1 MKVAVTGASG
11 LVGSALV
18 PVLRDA
24 GHEVLTLT
32 RREPDGDSQ
41 VAWDPAGGT
50 IDTAR
55 LEGVEAIVHL
65 AGENIGRRWS
75 GEARKRIV
83 SSRVEGTG
91 LIARTAA
98 ALESRPA
105 LVQAS
110 AVGYYGFDNPTATEA
125 SPKGGGFAADVVA
138 GWERAAEPA
147 REAGLRWVALRKA
160 PILAREGGVV
170 AKMMLPFKLG
180 VGGRVGSGR
189 QSWSWLALADAAQ
202 AYRHALESD
211 LAGPVNVVG
220 GTATNEEFVKA
231 FGRALHR
238 PTIVPLPAFAVKT
251 MFGQMGEEYLLGGQR
266 VSSEK
271 LEASGFAFEYTQL
284 DAALEA
290 ALAR

>member
-32 RREPDGDSQ
+32 RRAPEGDSQ
-41 VAWDPAGGT
+41 VAWDPVAGT
-50 IDTAR
+50 VDAAR

-83 SSRVEGTG
+83 SSRIEGTG

-110 AVGYYGFDNPTATEA
+110 AIGYYGFENPTATEA
-125 SPKGGGFAADVVA
+125 SSKGGGFAADVVA
-138 GWERAAEPA
+138 AWEQAAEPA

-170 AKMMLPFKLG
+170 AEMMLPFKLG

-189 QSWSWLALADAAQ
+189 QSWSWLALADAAR
-202 AYRHALESD
+202 AYQHALESE
-211 LAGPVNVVG
+211 LTGPVNVVG

-238 PTIVPLPAFAVKT
+238 PTILPLPAFAVKA

-271 LEASGFAFEYTQL
+271 LEQSGFAFEYTQL

>member
-24 GHEVLTLT
+24 GHDVLTLT
-32 RREPDGDSQ
+32 RREPEGDAQ
-41 VAWDPAGGT
+41 VAWDPEAGT
-50 IDTAR
+50 IDTAG

-65 AGENIGRRWS
+65 AGENIGQRWS
-75 GEARKRIV
+75 SGTKEKILQ
-83 SSRVEGTG
+83 SRVEGTG

-98 ALESRPA
+98 ALDSRPA

-110 AVGYYGFDNPTATEA
+110 AVGYYGFDDPTASEE
-125 SPKGGGFAADVVA
+125 SRKGEGFAADVVEA
-138 GWERAAEPA
+138 WERAADPA

-160 PILAREGGVV
+160 PLVAREGGAVS
-170 AKMMLPFKLG
+170 KMLLPFKLG
-180 VGGRVGSGR
+180 LGGKVGSGR
-189 QSWSWLALADAAQ
+189 QSWSWLALADAAR

-211 LAGPVNVVG
+211 LEGPVNVVAG
-220 GTATNEEFVKA
+220 AVTNEEYVKA
-231 FGRALHR
+231 LGRALGR
-238 PTIVPLPAFAVKT
+238 PTVLPLPAFAVKT
-251 MFGQMGEEYLLGGQR
+251 LFGQMGEEMLLGGQR
-266 VSSEK
+266 PSSEK
-271 LEASGFAFEYTQL
+271 LEQSGYAFEYTQL

>member
-110 AVGYYGFDNPTATEA
+110 AVGYYGFDNPTATDA

>member
-238 PTIVPLPAFAVKT
+238 PTIFPLPAFAVKT

-266 VSSEK
+266 VSSGK
-271 LEASGFAFEYTQL
+271 LEASGFALEYTQL

>member
-24 GHEVLTLT
+24 GHDVLTLT
-32 RREPDGDSQ
+32 RSQPEGDSQ
-41 VAWDPAGGT
+41 VAWDPAAGT
-50 IDTAR
+50 IDAGR
-55 LEGVEAIVHL
+55 LEGIDAIVHL

-75 GEARKRIV
+75 GDARKRIV

-125 SPKGGGFAADVVA
+125 SPKGSGFAADVVEA
-138 GWERAAEPA
+138 WEQAAEPA

-170 AKMMLPFKLG
+170 AEMMLPFKLG

-202 AYRHALESD
+202 AYRHALESE
-211 LAGPVNVVG
+211 LEGHVNVVG

-238 PTIVPLPAFAVKT
+238 PTIFPLPAFAVKT
-251 MFGQMGEEYLLGGQR
+251 LFGQMGEEYLLGGQR

-271 LEASGFAFEYTQL
+271 LEQSGFAFEYTQL